1 MKNGQGADGL
11 MSPAY
16 SGDGRERTAIAE
28 SYDSSGVTDQRW
40 QIIHIWTTKKR
51 NF

>member
-16 SGDGRERTAIAE
+16 SGDGWERTAIAE
-28 SYDSSGVTDQRW
+28 SYDSSEETDQRR
-40 QIIHIWTTKKR
+40 QIIHIRTTKR
-51 NF
+51 